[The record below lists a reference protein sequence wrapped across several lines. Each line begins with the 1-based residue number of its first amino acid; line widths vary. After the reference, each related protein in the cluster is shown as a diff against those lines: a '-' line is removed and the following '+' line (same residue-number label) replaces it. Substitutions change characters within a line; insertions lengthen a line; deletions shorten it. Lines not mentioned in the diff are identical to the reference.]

1 VLELPSPPADATIT
15 APTEVRGTVTDPD
28 LLFYTL
34 SVAPVGGGQFT
45 EFARGTGNVTDGVL
59 GTLDPTLLLNDS
71 YVLRLEATDAGGHIA
86 TLDQQVN
93 VRDNLKL
100 GNFELSI
107 TDLTVPVS
115 GIPISVTRTYD
126 TLTAAQSGDL
136 GFGWRLEF
144 RDVDVRSSVAP
155 RDDELAATLG
165 FKNPF
170 RDGTRVY
177 LTLPGGQ
184 RQGFTFRPE
193 INRLTRLLL
202 MFLPPDSALPEEAWQ
217 YDPVFVPDAGV
228 TSSLTLSGA
237 TTMTRDSTTGE
248 YFSALATGH
257 VPFNPADSLFDA
269 SYTLTT
275 KDGIAYNID

>member
-1 VLELPSPPADATIT
+1 PSSDRAGAPPPVLVLTSPSDDAIIT
-15 APTEVRGTVTDPD
+15 APTEVRGTVTDTD

-34 SVAPVGGGQFT
+34 SVAPVGSSQFT

-71 YVLRLEATDAGGHIA
+71 YVLRLEATDAGGHVA

-100 GNFELSI
+100 GNFTLSF

-126 TLTAAQSGDL
+126 TLTAARPGDL

-155 RDDELAATLG
+155 RTDFLAELG
-165 FKNPF
+165 FQNPF

-177 LTLPGGQ
+177 VTLPGG
-184 RQGFTFRPE
+184 RRAGFTFRPE
-193 INRLTRLLL
+193 LNRVTRLLL
-202 MFLPPDSALPEEAWQ
+202 MFGGDDILPEESWQ

-228 TSSLTLSGA
+228 TSRLTLNGV
-237 TTMTRDSTTGE
+237 TTMIRNDRGE
-248 YFSALATGH
+248 YFGGLVSGH
-257 VPFNPADSLFDA
+257 VPFNPASPVFEA
-269 SYTLTT
+269 SYTLT
-275 KDGIAYNID
+275 